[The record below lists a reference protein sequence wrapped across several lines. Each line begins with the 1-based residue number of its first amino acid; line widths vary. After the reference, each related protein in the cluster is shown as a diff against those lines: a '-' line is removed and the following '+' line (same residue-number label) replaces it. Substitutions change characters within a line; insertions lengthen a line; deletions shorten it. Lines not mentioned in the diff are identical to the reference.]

1 MKYFTL
7 IIIFL
12 FTSNVQAK
20 NINISVKTDL
30 DLNCKFEKVIIKN
43 TEYNFV
49 TFAKD
54 QIKRENIESLKI
66 IAKNPDI
73 LVSIPTDPTATAPAY
88 KKAAEVIGPN
98 SLCPN
103 RPLYANAM
111 SNIGHHLVEG
121 QGKTKGLDYENIQQA
136 IEYYKEALRWV
147 PEHHAT
153 WYNLGIA
160 FQITDDLLD
169 YSLSKKNI
177 EVRL

>member
-1 MKYFTL
+1 MKYFIL

-12 FTSNVQAK
+12 FTTNVKAK

-73 LVSIPTDPTATAPAY
+73 LVI
-88 KKAAEVIGPN
+88 KN
-98 SLCPN
+98 
-103 RPLYANAM
+103 
-111 SNIGHHLVEG
+111 
-121 QGKTKGLDYENIQQA
+121 
-136 IEYYKEALRWV
+136 
-147 PEHHAT
+147 
-153 WYNLGIA
+153 
-160 FQITDDLLD
+160 
-169 YSLSKKNI
+169 LSKFVNKINLEVKISNKDIILIQAFDQERNYSESAVYTRSTGELIHEITRKIKSDEKEKDISFYSCIKNNQDT
-177 EVRL
+177 

>member
-1 MKYFTL
+1 MKYFIF

-43 TEYNFV
+43 TEHNFV

-73 LVSIPTDPTATAPAY
+73 LVI
-88 KKAAEVIGPN
+88 KN
-98 SLCPN
+98 
-103 RPLYANAM
+103 
-111 SNIGHHLVEG
+111 
-121 QGKTKGLDYENIQQA
+121 
-136 IEYYKEALRWV
+136 
-147 PEHHAT
+147 
-153 WYNLGIA
+153 
-160 FQITDDLLD
+160 
-169 YSLSKKNI
+169 LSKFVNKINLEVKISNKDIILIQAFDQERNYSESAVFTRSTGELIHEITRKINTNEKEKDISFYSCIKNNQDT
-177 EVRL
+177 

>member
-1 MKYFTL
+1 MRYCIL

-12 FTSNVQAK
+12 LTSNVEAR

-73 LVSIPTDPTATAPAY
+73 LVI
-88 KKAAEVIGPN
+88 KN
-98 SLCPN
+98 
-103 RPLYANAM
+103 
-111 SNIGHHLVEG
+111 
-121 QGKTKGLDYENIQQA
+121 
-136 IEYYKEALRWV
+136 
-147 PEHHAT
+147 
-153 WYNLGIA
+153 
-160 FQITDDLLD
+160 
-169 YSLSKKNI
+169 LSKFVNKINLEVKISNKDIILIQAFDQKRNYSESAVYTRSTGELIHEITRKINSDEKEKDISFYSCIKNNQDT
-177 EVRL
+177 

>member
-1 MKYFTL
+1 MKYFIL

-43 TEYNFV
+43 TEHNFV

-73 LVSIPTDPTATAPAY
+73 LVI
-88 KKAAEVIGPN
+88 KN
-98 SLCPN
+98 
-103 RPLYANAM
+103 
-111 SNIGHHLVEG
+111 
-121 QGKTKGLDYENIQQA
+121 
-136 IEYYKEALRWV
+136 
-147 PEHHAT
+147 
-153 WYNLGIA
+153 
-160 FQITDDLLD
+160 
-169 YSLSKKNI
+169 LSKFVNKINLEVKISNKDIILIQAFDQERNYSESAVFTRSTGELIHEITRKINSDEKEKDISFYSCIKNNQDT
-177 EVRL
+177 